1 MKKQSAG
8 KGDAI
13 KALLGLFSSSA
24 KPAAG
29 VAKTLTSTAPSLA
42 KGVVAGKTLSAL
54 KPGLAE
60 SLAKHTGLKK
70 FKDEEV
76 WAPFKRP
83 ENVPSLGSRYLEAPR
98 RSPTVL
104 GRNNENI
111 VNMGVGLGL
120 NAADSAVRG
129 IGNTAATALN
139 MTKRNMP
146 FINKGKMLGGNP
158 INSLPVMNKLTEGL
172 SAVKAK
178 APIPIRWAMPGT
190 ATGAVGLGAAGYGA
204 YQGAKD
210 LAGVYEDSV
219 HPLATAARSYYNYFD
234 PEISRPST
242 KPWWQMA
249 PGLPPVSK
257 NNPFDFEKSRKKRLL
272 DAIKAMV
279 YSTGQPIARAAWNGV
294 SNNVSKLGDRLASL
308 PENQTAAIGEKG
320 QKAFGQLG
328 KDTAYNFGTSVF
340 NNTPISYIANASP
353 VKALSHLA
361 FGGYNGLSDKKRIS
375 KDDMKKRMTSSMMP
389 NWLRNTYYNHVG
401 EPEQRQ
407 GVTPDWSPRPF
418 DFIP

>member
-13 KALLGLFSSSA
+13 KALLGLFGSSA

-42 KGVVAGKTLSAL
+42 KGVAAGKTLSAL
-54 KPGLAE
+54 KPGLADT
-60 SLAKHTGLKK
+60 LAKHTGLKK

-111 VNMGVGLGL
+111 VNTGVGLGL

-139 MTKRNMP
+139 MTKRNLP
-146 FINKGKMLGGNP
+146 FINKGKMLGSNP
-158 INSLPVMNKLTEGL
+158 IDSLPVINKLTEGL
-172 SAVKAK
+172 LALKAK
-178 APIPIRWAMPGT
+178 TPAPIRWAMPAT
-190 ATGAVGLGAAGYGA
+190 ATGAVGLGTAGYGA

-219 HPLATAARSYYNYFD
+219 HPLATTGRSYYDYFY
-234 PEISRPST
+234 PETSRPST

-257 NNPFDFEKSRKKRLL
+257 NNPFVENRKKKLL
-272 DAIKAMV
+272 DAIGAMI
-279 YSTGQPIARAAWNGV
+279 YSTGQPVANAMWNGV
-294 SNNVSKLGDRLASL
+294 KNKASKLGDKLVSL
-308 PENQTAAIGEKG
+308 PENQTEAIGEKG
-320 QKAFGQLG
+320 QKAFTQLG

-340 NNTPISYIANASP
+340 KNTPINYIANASP

-361 FGGYNGLSDKKRIS
+361 FGGYKGLADNKRLN
-375 KDDMKKRMTSSMMP
+375 KEDMKKRMTASMLP
-389 NWLRNTYYNHVG
+389 NWLRNAYYNHVG

-407 GVTPDWSPRPF
+407 GVISDWSPRPF